1 MAKTPTKKATDEFAP
16 KRGSKPGA
24 VRKAQKADVKQDRAL
39 AKKYDVKFKGHRY

>member
-24 VRKAQKADVKQDRAL
+24 VRKAEKADVKQDRAL
-39 AKKYDVKFKGHRY
+39 AKKYGVRFRGHKS